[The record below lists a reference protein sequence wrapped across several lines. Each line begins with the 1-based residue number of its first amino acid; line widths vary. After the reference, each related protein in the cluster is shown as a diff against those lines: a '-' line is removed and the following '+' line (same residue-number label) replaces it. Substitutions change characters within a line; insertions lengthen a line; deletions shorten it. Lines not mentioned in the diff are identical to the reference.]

1 MSTKPRDPN
10 GKDQQ
15 TKKGLRED
23 SITGLNLKVL
33 VLETD
38 FYALQTINSY
48 LAWDRRT
55 RVVSLSNSVAQAT
68 EYLRTAAFAEYPDV
82 ILLEVECVPTAEE
95 LRTLITSFRQKIRD
109 VSIVCLGRSLDKDRI
124 LGAAQAGVSAYF
136 LRNEVGL
143 HLVSGLCLAL
153 ERPLLVTHGVYNALP
168 RELNA
173 LRPGV
178 EMLPREREYPEMTDR
193 IRQALWLCVIQGMP
207 AQLAADEM
215 GVSPHT
221 IRSYIKDGYRI
232 LEAYDDASYPDTM
245 GPLERAFMR
254 FTALALPDLLDDKE
268 ANDKN
273 EGL

>member
-1 MSTKPRDPN
+1 MSTKPRD
-10 GKDQQ
+10 GQTKDQNP
-15 TKKGLRED
+15 KKGQRED
-23 SITGLNLKVL
+23 PVTGVNLKVL

-55 RVVSLSNSVAQAT
+55 RVVSLSNSIKQAM
-68 EYLRTAAFAEYPDV
+68 EYLRTAAYAEYPDV
-82 ILLEVECVPTAEE
+82 VLLEVECTANADE
-95 LRTLITSFRQKIRD
+95 LRTLFTNLRQK
-109 VSIVCLGRSLDKDRI
+109 VKNVHIVCLARSIDKDRI
-124 LGAAQAGVSAYF
+124 LAAAQSGASAYF
-136 LRNEVGL
+136 LRSEVGL

-153 ERPLLVTHGVYNALP
+153 ERPFLVTQGVYNAMP

-173 LRPGV
+173 ARPGMEV
-178 EMLPREREYPEMTDR
+178 LPREREYPEMTDR

-232 LEAYDDASYPDTM
+232 LEAYDDSSYPDTM

-254 FTALALPDLLDDKE
+254 FTALAVPDLLDDKDD
-268 ANDKN
+268 DKD